1 VLAGKSG
8 QLARNGRSVRNPAT
22 TETYAGGYSARVC
35 GLSLRRASHPY
46 GLGIWLNGA
55 KFALLRTPYNRW
67 AILGSN
73 SPLGLGLGQI
83 ARFYLDSVPSDQ
95 LGFAQIATKIATKPA
110 PFAALVTIARTPPVR
125 PKQQRHQRRRWLP
138 LAKGKQ
144 APRPCNWRRA
154 GRVGVGGAGV
164 CAERHAAHWLSL
176 EKTSSRPLTSSA

>member
-1 VLAGKSG
+1 MV
-8 QLARNGRSVRNPAT
+8 P
-22 TETYAGGYSARVC
+22 
-35 GLSLRRASHPY
+35 LRRDGTTPRHSGRHLVPTGGTNDHPPS
-46 GLGIWLNGA
+46 
-55 KFALLRTPYNRW
+55 TPTPPRKHKNPRITRGVGGW

>member
-1 VLAGKSG
+1 VRGSSPCASTARSG
-8 QLARNGRSVRNPAT
+8 GITSTLVARDPSSRHNGGREEDAALPKP
-22 TETYAGGYSARVC
+22 
-35 GLSLRRASHPY
+35 LPRRRCEHEKTAISS
-46 GLGIWLNGA
+46 GFL
-55 KFALLRTPYNRW
+55 RW